1 MSFLSDFNERRKKE
15 YLTKQL
21 YDNID
26 NLNTECPDKMPN
38 RHCPYDKTYICP
50 DGVGW
55 WCRDCYK
62 MIKYHNS
69 PQYIEVV
76 TDKLTGSSIEYLW
89 INGTQVHPPQSCEA
103 TEQHLTPMPR
113 FMYDNFKE
121 EE

>member
-62 MIKYHNS
+62 MIKYHNR
-69 PQYIEVV
+69 PQYIEI
-76 TDKLTGSSIEYLW
+76 SE
-89 INGTQVHPPQSCEA
+89 E